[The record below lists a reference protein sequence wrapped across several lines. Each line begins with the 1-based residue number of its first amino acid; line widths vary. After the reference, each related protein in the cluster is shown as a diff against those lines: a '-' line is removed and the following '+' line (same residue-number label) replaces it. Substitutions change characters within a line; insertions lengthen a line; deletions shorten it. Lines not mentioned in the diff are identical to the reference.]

1 MAAMQDL
8 SAITVDILRFRLIA
22 KNLENN
28 TAIFELRSGR
38 SSGWLSDIEV
48 SYTPF
53 EDMRLGAS
61 LSVHQVLDCLRLP

>member
-1 MAAMQDL
+1 MAAMPDL

-22 KNLENN
+22 RNLENN
-28 TAIFELRSGR
+28 TCIFELRSGR

-61 LSVHQVLDCLRLP
+61 LSFQQFLDCLRLP